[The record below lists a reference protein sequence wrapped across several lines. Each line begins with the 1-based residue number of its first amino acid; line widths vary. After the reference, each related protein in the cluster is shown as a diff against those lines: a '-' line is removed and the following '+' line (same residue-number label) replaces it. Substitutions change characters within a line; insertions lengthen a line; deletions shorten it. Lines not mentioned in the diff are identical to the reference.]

1 MRARSFVTLALPLA
15 LLLIAA
21 GPAAAYVWR
30 GNDTGGIIPWSVE
43 NERLAP
49 ESASAHCAQWG
60 KYARITDGIREP
72 GYFINFICAHNYGQR
87 YYGAPVHFW
96 PRQPRDY

>member
-1 MRARSFVTLALPLA
+1 MAVKPLAAPALALA
-15 LLLIAA
+15 LLLSSTGFAS
-21 GPAAAYVWR
+21 AYVWR

-49 ESASAHCAQWG
+49 ESASSHCARWG
-60 KYARITDGIREP
+60 KYARVTDGIREP

-87 YYGAPVHFW
+87 FYGPPQHFW
-96 PRQPRDY
+96 PRHPRY

>member
-1 MRARSFVTLALPLA
+1 MAAKTFALPALVLA
-15 LLLIAA
+15 LLLSSA
-21 GPAAAYVWR
+21 GFASAHVWR

-49 ESASAHCAQWG
+49 ESASSHCAGWG

-87 YYGAPVHFW
+87 YYAPPQHFW
-96 PRQPRDY
+96 PRQPRS